1 MLSVVLARLAVF
13 ATVAALGL
21 AVAGCAGVRSQTQW
35 MSDRHRGV
43 SALAGEISIDGA
55 LVIADEE
62 ENRATVLANLANDGA
77 EDELVQVRVG
87 TVEAEPDGGPL
98 TVPAN
103 GYAMVGPDGTRLDV
117 EDAGVE
123 VGRLVEVEFV
133 FASAP
138 RATVDAIVQADEG
151 IYEGILD

>member
-1 MLSVVLARLAVF
+1 MLSVVVSRLAVF

-21 AVAGCAGVRSQTQW
+21 AVAGCAGVRSQSQW

-55 LVIADEE
+55 LVVTAEE
-62 ENRATVLANLANDGA
+62 GDRATVLANLANDGA
-77 EDELVQVRVG
+77 EDELLWVRVAS
-87 TVEAEPDGGPL
+87 VEEEPDGGPL
-98 TVPAN
+98 TIPAD
-103 GYAMVGPDGTRLDV
+103 GYAMLGPDGTRLDV

-123 VGRLVEVEFV
+123 IGRLAEVEFV

-138 RATVDAIVQADEG
+138 RATVQTIVQADEG
-151 IYEGILD
+151 IYEGVLD